1 MRTSKQPHILTHV
14 QVGSLTNTHTH
25 GHKDSCSRWCRLQ
38 QTQAGP
44 PSTVYAHRCELQ
56 HINMASDVS
65 DKPAGRS
72 SRGDSWRLDS
82 HHLQMLHLNNL
93 CSLLKRQ
100 HHMQPSRFAC
110 GHRLKQ
116 GIPKQVMNLF
126 LVPRTG
132 PENIVFTQSAPG
144 QLKASSFCSPG
155 RFGVVSESDVGLR
168 SHAVCTL
175 LLAGPCME

>member
-1 MRTSKQPHILTHV
+1 MVSLQHI
-14 QVGSLTNTHTH
+14 
-25 GHKDSCSRWCRLQ
+25 
-38 QTQAGP
+38 QAGP

-56 HINMASDVS
+56 HINMASDIS

-82 HHLQMLHLNNL
+82 HRLQMLHLNNL

-110 GHRLKQ
+110 GHRLKH
-116 GIPKQVMNLF
+116 GISKQVMNLF
-126 LVPRTG
+126 FVCTTG
-132 PENIVFTQSAPG
+132 PENIVFTQSASG
-144 QLKASSFCSPG
+144 QLKASSLSAACCSPG

-175 LLAGPCME
+175 LLTGPCME